1 MAMTREEINAR
12 RELAKLQFA
21 AEAVN
26 KKGQGVMF
34 MPDNNDSQ
42 EEINMEDNNVNAEM
56 VARIAEIVI
65 KELQGTQAS
74 ASFKSGTYT
83 MVISDIKV
91 VDHTNKAGVTNPWV
105 RMTLN
110 TESFK
115 RPIFADITIAGDSKK
130 IINKLSVELKGKALT
145 SRSNYSKFMESLK
158 GMTITGAVNEKIL
171 PEGKTVLKSALV
183 SWKAV

>member
-1 MAMTREEINAR
+1 MTMTRDEINAM
-12 RELAKLQFA
+12 REHAKIQFT

-26 KKGQGVMF
+26 KKGQGM
-34 MPDNNDSQ
+34 MPKANNSQ
-42 EEINMEDNNVNAEM
+42 EEINMEDNVNADM
-56 VARIAEIVI
+56 AARIAELVI
-65 KELQGTQAS
+65 KELQGTQTS